1 MSREPESR
9 EEAIVRLNRSASELE
24 ARTAA
29 DDVSDQVGRAVA
41 GKAYRVVAELIGG
54 VLVGLAIGFVIDRVA
69 GTTPWGL
76 IGGVLLGFGVAVW
89 MAWRTAKRLMAEAE
103 AAGVVP
109 RSIPFDDDDVDEER

>member
-1 MSREPESR
+1 MSTEPESR
-9 EEAIVRLNRSASELE
+9 EEAIARLHRSASDLE
-24 ARTAA
+24 ARSAA

-54 VLVGLAIGFVIDRVA
+54 VLVGLALGFVIDRVA

-76 IGGVLLGFGVAVW
+76 IGGVLLGFAVAVW

-109 RSIPFDDDDVDEER
+109 RSIPFDDEDEER